1 MTKEEW
7 KRVIAEQSA
16 SGQSALRFCRE
27 RGISDSA
34 LSYWRKKLTAGAV
47 EYGSFARVDSVG
59 LIAVELPGGKTVRVG
74 RADLPAVLE
83 ALCGR

>member
-1 MTKEEW
+1 MTREEW
-7 KRVIAEQSA
+7 QKVIVEQAA

-34 LSYWRKKLTAGAV
+34 LSYWRKKLTAGAAQAA
-47 EYGSFARVDSVG
+47 GFARVETGV

-74 RADLPAVLE
+74 RTDLPAVLE